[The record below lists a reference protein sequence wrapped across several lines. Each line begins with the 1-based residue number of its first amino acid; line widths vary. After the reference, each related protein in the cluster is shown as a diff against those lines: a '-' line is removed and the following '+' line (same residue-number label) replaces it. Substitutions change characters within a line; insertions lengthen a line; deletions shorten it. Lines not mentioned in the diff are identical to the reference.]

1 MLLFV
6 PRSEAFADAQADRV
20 CRDYLS
26 SKGYILFFC
35 SYVGLLQWIFS
46 IVYDRGLFE
55 KWQLVVLFQQNNN
68 KSKLPLLLIIFLFQS
83 LSMLISSFKLKSV
96 CIKKISL
103 FSSVIYCFK
112 HLSPAF
118 FVAFVSIHGLK
129 AKRKIEIDGGNA
141 VVVGGEQRALV
152 ASVAESVERG

>member
-1 MLLFV
+1 MMLFA
-6 PRSEAFADAQADRV
+6 PRPEAFADAQADRV

-68 KSKLPLLLIIFLFQS
+68 KSKLPLLLIIFPFSDVVNAYFLFQAKIR
-83 LSMLISSFKLKSV
+83 MHKENILI
-96 CIKKISL
+96 
-103 FSSVIYCFK
+103 
-112 HLSPAF
+112 F
-118 FVAFVSIHGLK
+118 FGYLWFQTHFPSAPHGF
-129 AKRKIEIDGGNA
+129 REYT
-141 VVVGGEQRALV
+141 RAQ
-152 ASVAESVERG
+152 SQEKDRD

>member
-1 MLLFV
+1 MMLFV
-6 PRSEAFADAQADRV
+6 PRPEAFADARADRV

-83 LSMLISSFKLKSV
+83 LSMLFSCFKLKSV
-96 CIKKISL
+96 CIKTMFIFFGYLLLQAPFPGVLCGFRVLRVSGIRL
-103 FSSVIYCFK
+103 FG
-112 HLSPAF
+112 LSRT
-118 FVAFVSIHGLK
+118 G
-129 AKRKIEIDGGNA
+129 
-141 VVVGGEQRALV
+141 
-152 ASVAESVERG
+152 VEPSWF